1 MKLVKELSTAAIAI
15 LVLTVLLGVAY
26 PLVMTGIS
34 QVAFPSRADGSQ
46 VKAAGKVVGSRLI
59 GKAFVLDTGKK
70 DSDGNPITRP
80 DPRYFQ
86 PRPSQT
92 DYSATVTAF
101 SNRGPNSAVGR
112 FFFRDQLDAYMAL
125 ESRYDPGLTKA
136 KVPVDAVTTSGLGR
150 RPAHLEGQRRHPG
163 APHRRRAPPPAG
175 PRRQAH
181 RRQHRRPLPRR
192 HRRARRERPPP
203 WLAAVR
209 PTPSVAA
216 PPAQT
221 PEAAR

>member
-1 MKLVKELSTAAIAI
+1 MKLVKEFSTAVSAI

-34 QVAFPSRADGSQ
+34 QVAFPSKADGSQ
-46 VKAAGKVVGSRLI
+46 VKVDGKVVGSRLI

-92 DYSATVTAF
+92 DYSATGTFF

-112 FFFRDQLDAYMAL
+112 FFFRDQLAAYMAL
-125 ESRYDPGLTKA
+125 EGRYDPGLTKA
-136 KVPVDAVTTSGLGR
+136 RVPVDAVTTSGSGVD
-150 RPAHLEGQRRHPG
+150 
-163 APHRRRAPPPAG
+163 PHISKANAG
-175 PRRQAH
+175 IQAH
-181 RRQHRRPLPRR
+181 RI
-192 HRRARRERPPP
+192 
-203 WLAAVR
+203 AAVR
-209 PTPSVAA
+209 HLPLDRVNKLIADNTDGRFLGVIGEPGVNVLELNLALDKEA
-216 PPAQT
+216 P
-221 PEAAR
+221 AR